1 MPGFLTSPVVNAFT
15 PTGTIQAQT
24 VQGAIAELDGD
35 IQTLDS
41 VKIEIPVY
49 ADEAARDAAITSPT
63 QSQIVFITGLNT
75 FQYWNGTIWAALG
88 AGGGLPVDFLLVGA

>member
-1 MPGFLTSPVVNAFT
+1 MPGFLTAPVVNAFV
-15 PTGTIQAQT
+15 PTGTIQANT
-24 VQGAIAELDGD
+24 IQGALAELDTD

-41 VKIEIPVY
+41 IKIEIPVY
-49 ADEAARDAAITSPT
+49 ATEAARDSALPSPT

-88 AGGGLPVDFLLVGA
+88 AGGGLPVDFLLAGA